1 MYVSSGEKA
10 RQRASAG
17 SDYQLS
23 RARKC
28 MQGEE
33 EEEEMEEG
41 SSQWTCQPDP
51 LHAARRLQK
60 GKLAGFFVITSRT
73 VRVNQT
79 YGI

>member
-1 MYVSSGEKA
+1 
-10 RQRASAG
+10 
-17 SDYQLS
+17 
-23 RARKC
+23 

-33 EEEEMEEG
+33 EEEKMEEG